1 MTEFIFL
8 NEATLE
14 EQQEEVT
21 VLQSIF
27 QGDLQILQGEDE
39 QGNICFTWQ
48 SKSTSRFNE
57 RIDFEAFVP
66 IPGHEETIEEPLKN
80 ALQGWVEL
88 EQNQELITKVTRNK
102 QLKLIHKKK
111 RQRALAL

>member
-39 QGNICFTWQ
+39 QGNICFT
-48 SKSTSRFNE
+48 
-57 RIDFEAFVP
+57 
-66 IPGHEETIEEPLKN
+66 
-80 ALQGWVEL
+80 
-88 EQNQELITKVTRNK
+88 
-102 QLKLIHKKK
+102 
-111 RQRALAL
+111 